1 VRKLQS
7 VMTAAVL
14 CDFVFDEYDG
24 KDMNPF
30 RDKRVREQRRVD
42 GRVGGSIGRRNE
54 ATKH

>member
-42 GRVGGSIGRRNE
+42 GCVGGSIGRRNE
-54 ATKH
+54 ATKY